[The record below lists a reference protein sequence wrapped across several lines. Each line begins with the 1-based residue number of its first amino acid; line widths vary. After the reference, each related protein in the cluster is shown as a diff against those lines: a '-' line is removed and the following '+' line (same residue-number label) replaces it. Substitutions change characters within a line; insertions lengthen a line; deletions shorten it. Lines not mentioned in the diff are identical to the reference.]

1 MAMIDIKEN
10 VKEALKQHMLPMA
23 LIVFQCIFSVLYA
36 VHVDYGLRK
45 DEPRN
50 ITEAISYN
58 SPPPVGDVEFY
69 YSFFQDVHVMMFIG
83 FGFLMAFLR
92 RYSFSSVSF
101 NFLIAAF
108 VVEWAILVH
117 GYVFEWNTITQSF
130 PVNVKILLQADFIC
144 ASVLISFGA
153 VLGSIN
159 PTQLVV
165 LALIEVVIQVWN
177 EYIGTVLFCVYDAG
191 ESIFVHVFGAYFG
204 LAVSY
209 ALQHR
214 QTVESK
220 NESPNYAS
228 DIFSMIGTLFL
239 FCFWPSFNAATAY
252 GDGRTRAIVNTYI
265 SITASVILTFSVS
278 ALVGKGEEKITHI
291 QNATLAGGVAV
302 GTVADKNIG
311 LFGAIIIGSIAG
323 TIATLGYKYLL
334 DLLKKIRIND
344 TCGVHYLHGMPG
356 VLAGL
361 AGMVVASMP
370 WRSFYHEN
378 LTYKCLSGGEH
389 RTASVQ
395 AAYQCAGL
403 LLTLGMAIVGGLLT
417 GMLLRLPIFSM
428 ADKDSH
434 FDDKVIWY
442 VPQGFVAENSTLGTF
457 IKSILSKQMQSEEK
471 PEQDTSTIE
480 ENNSIKME
488 LIQEKAPQRSF
499 RAMTLP

>member
-1 MAMIDIKEN
+1 
-10 VKEALKQHMLPMA
+10 
-23 LIVFQCIFSVLYA
+23 
-36 VHVDYGLRK
+36 
-45 DEPRN
+45 
-50 ITEAISYN
+50 
-58 SPPPVGDVEFY
+58 
-69 YSFFQDVHVMMFIG
+69 
-83 FGFLMAFLR
+83 
-92 RYSFSSVSF
+92 
-101 NFLIAAF
+101 
-108 VVEWAILVH
+108 
-117 GYVFEWNTITQSF
+117 
-130 PVNVKILLQADFIC
+130 
-144 ASVLISFGA
+144 
-153 VLGSIN
+153 
-159 PTQLVV
+159 
-165 LALIEVVIQVWN
+165 
-177 EYIGTVLFCVYDAG
+177 
-191 ESIFVHVFGAYFG
+191 
-204 LAVSY
+204 
-209 ALQHR
+209 
-214 QTVESK
+214 
-220 NESPNYAS
+220 
-228 DIFSMIGTLFL
+228 MIGTLFL